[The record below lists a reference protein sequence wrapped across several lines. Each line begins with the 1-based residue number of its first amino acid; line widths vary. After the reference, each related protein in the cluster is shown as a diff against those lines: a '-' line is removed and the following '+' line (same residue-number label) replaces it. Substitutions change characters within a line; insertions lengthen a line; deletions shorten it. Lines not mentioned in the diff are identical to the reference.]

1 MDCRGQE
8 RVGRFGA
15 GAAGSMRPGVSVRP
29 SGIGYAFRC
38 DAYLAVLCPL
48 ILTTY
53 NELEG
58 GSDRWMACRI
68 AVRVY
73 ADLKWA
79 VLGS

>member
-8 RVGRFGA
+8 RVGGFGT
-15 GAAGSMRPGVSVRP
+15 GAAGWMRTGVSVRP
-29 SGIGYAFRC
+29 SGIGYALSC

-48 ILTTY
+48 LLTTY
-53 NELEG
+53 DELEG
-58 GSDRWMACRI
+58 GSDRWIACRI